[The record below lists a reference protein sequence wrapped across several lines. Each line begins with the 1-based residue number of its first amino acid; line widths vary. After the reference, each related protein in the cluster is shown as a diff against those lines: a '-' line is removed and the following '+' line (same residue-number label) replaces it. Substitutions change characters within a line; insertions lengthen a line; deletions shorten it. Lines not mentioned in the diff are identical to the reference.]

1 MIDINQQLNNMS
13 KELKFV
19 VAQPDDVYY
28 TWQVHAWLESLK
40 AIGHSDK
47 AIVLVY
53 TPSFREYNGKWEK
66 IIELYPEAKFAF
78 YKDSGDVS
86 QQLGTYIPVLRPYV
100 LMRYFQEHPEMSANA
115 VFYCDCD
122 ILFTDKF
129 NVDEYINDDICYL
142 SDTNSY
148 INASYFDSK
157 VHQVKPDKLEEYKTR
172 DILAELTSM
181 IGISRE
187 IAEANNEH
195 SGGAQYFL
203 KNVDANFWHKVMNDC
218 IIIRKY
224 LQFINREFF
233 ASEEAGFQSW
243 CADMWAVLWNLWLKD
258 IETKNILEMEFS
270 WASDS
275 IEKVE
280 RLGLFHNAGITQQNM
295 GSYPAF
301 YKGAYHTGKDPF
313 RDTHMQTVLNDE
325 TAKKYGTHYY
335 ATKLIELKN
344 KYNLNY

>member
-1 MIDINQQLNNMS
+1 MKD
-13 KELKFV
+13 LKFIC
-19 VAQPDDVYY
+19 AQPDDTYY

-40 AIGHSDK
+40 EIGHSDK

-53 TPSFREYNGKWEK
+53 TPSFREKSDKWKK
-66 IIELYPEAKFAF
+66 IEDLYPEAQFAY
-78 YKDSGDVS
+78 YKDGGDVS
-86 QQLGTYIPVLRPYV
+86 QHLGTYIPVLRPYV
-100 LMRYFQEHPEMSANA
+100 LMKYFQEHPEMSAKA

-129 NVDEYINDDICYL
+129 NVDDYINDDICYL

-148 INASYFDSK
+148 INATYFDSK
-157 VHQVKPDKLEEYKTR
+157 IHQVKPDKLEEYKTR
-172 DILAELTSM
+172 DVLAELTSL

-187 IAEANNEH
+187 IAEANNDH

-203 KNVDANFWHKVMNDC
+203 KNVDAKFWHKVMNDC

-224 LQFINREFF
+224 LQHINGQFF
-233 ASEEAGFQSW
+233 ASEDAGFQSW

-258 IETKNILEMEFS
+258 IETKNIPEMDFS
-270 WASDS
+270 WASDP

-280 RLGLFHNAGITQQNM
+280 KLGLFHNAGITSKNM
-295 GSYPAF
+295 GTYPAF
-301 YKGAYHTGKDPF
+301 YKGAYHLGKDPF
-313 RDTHMQTVLNDE
+313 TDIHMKDVANNE
-325 TAKKYGTHYY
+325 NSKKHGTHYY
-335 ATKLIELKN
+335 VTKLIELKN

>member
-1 MIDINQQLNNMS
+1 MKD
-13 KELKFV
+13 LKFIC
-19 VAQPDDVYY
+19 AQPDDTYY
-28 TWQVHAWLESLK
+28 TWQVHLWLESLK
-40 AIGHSDK
+40 NIGHSDK

-53 TPSFREYNGKWEK
+53 TPSFREKSDKWQK
-66 IIELYPEAKFAF
+66 IADLYPEAQFAY

-100 LMRYFQEHPEMSANA
+100 LMKYFQEHPEMTSKA

-129 NVDEYINDDICYL
+129 NIDAYIDDEINYL

-157 VHQVKPDKLEEYKTR
+157 IKDVLPEKLEEYKTR
-172 DILAELTSM
+172 DILAELTSL
-181 IGISRE
+181 IGINRQ

-203 KNVDANFWHKVMNDC
+203 KNVDANFWYKVMNDC

-224 LQFINREFF
+224 LQHINKQFF
-233 ASEEAGFQSW
+233 ANEDKGFQSW

-258 IETKNILEMEFS
+258 HETKNIPEMEFS
-270 WASDS
+270 WASDP

-280 RLGLFHNAGITQQNM
+280 KLGLFHNAGIISRDM
-295 GSYPAF
+295 GYPAF
-301 YKGAYHTGKDPF
+301 YKGIYHTGKDPF
-313 RDTHMQTVLNDE
+313 KDTHLDVVYTDE
-325 TAKKYGTHYY
+325 QSKQHGTHYY
-335 ATKLIELKN
+335 VTKMFELKQ

>member
-1 MIDINQQLNNMS
+1 MKDLRFICS
-13 KELKFV
+13 
-19 VAQPDDVYY
+19 QPDDVYY

-40 AIGHSDK
+40 SIGHSDK

-66 IIELYPEAKFAF
+66 IMELYPEAQFAF
-78 YKDSGDVS
+78 YKDEGDVS
-86 QQLGTYIPVLRPYV
+86 SQLGTYIPVLRPFS
-100 LMRYFQEHPEMSANA
+100 LMKYFQEHPEMMTKA

-129 NVDEYINDDICYL
+129 NIDDYINDEICYL

-157 VHQVKPDKLEEYKTR
+157 IKDVLPEKLEEYKTR
-172 DILAELTSM
+172 DVLAEITSL
-181 IGISRE
+181 IGINRE
-187 IAEANNEH
+187 IAEANNDN

-203 KNVDANFWHKVMNDC
+203 KNVDSAFWHKVMNDC

-224 LQFINREFF
+224 LQHINKQFF
-233 ASEEAGFQSW
+233 ASEDKGFQSW
-243 CADMWAVLWNLWLKD
+243 CADMWAVLWNLWLRD
-258 IETKNILEMEFS
+258 IETKNISEMDFS

-280 RLGLFHNAGITQQNM
+280 KLGMFHNAGITSRDM
-295 GSYPAF
+295 KTYPAF
-301 YKGAYHTGKDPF
+301 YKGLYHTGKDPF
-313 RDTHMQTVLNDE
+313 RDTHLEMLLTDE
-325 TAKKYGTHYY
+325 RAMKHGTHYY
-335 ATKLIELKN
+335 VTKLFELKN
-344 KYNLNY
+344 KYNLSY

>member
-1 MIDINQQLNNMS
+1 MKD
-13 KELKFV
+13 LKFIC
-19 VAQPDDVYY
+19 AQPDDTYY

-40 AIGHSDK
+40 SIGHSDK

-53 TPSFREYNGKWEK
+53 TPSFREKSDKWQK
-66 IIELYPEAKFAF
+66 IADLYPEATFAY
-78 YKDSGDVS
+78 YKDNGDVS
-86 QQLGTYIPVLRPYV
+86 QQLGVYIPVLRPFV
-100 LMRYFQEHPEMSANA
+100 LMKYFQEHPDMITKA

-157 VHQVKPDKLEEYKTR
+157 IKDVLPEKLEEYKTR
-172 DILAELTSM
+172 DILAEITSL
-181 IGISRE
+181 IGITRE
-187 IAEANNEH
+187 IAETNNEN

-224 LQFINREFF
+224 LQHVNKQFF
-233 ASEEAGFQSW
+233 ANEDKGFQSW

-258 IETKNILEMEFS
+258 HETKNIPEMDFS
-270 WASDS
+270 WASDP

-280 RLGLFHNAGITQQNM
+280 KLGLFHNAGITSKEMN
-295 GSYPAF
+295 GCPAF
-301 YKGAYHTGKDPF
+301 YKGTYHTGKDPF
-313 RDTHMQTVLNDE
+313 TDSQILAVANNEQSR
-325 TAKKYGTHYY
+325 KYGTYY
-335 ATKLIELKN
+335 YVTKLLELKN
-344 KYNLNY
+344 LYNLNY

>member
-1 MIDINQQLNNMS
+1 MN

-19 VAQPDDVYY
+19 CCQPDDVYY

-66 IIELYPEAKFAF
+66 IMELYPEAKFAF

-129 NVDEYINDDICYL
+129 NVDEYINDDVCYL

-172 DILAELTSM
+172 DILGELTSM

-258 IETKNILEMEFS
+258 IETKNIPEMEFS
-270 WASDS
+270 WASDP

-295 GSYPAF
+295 GTYPAF

>member
-1 MIDINQQLNNMS
+1 MKD
-13 KELKFV
+13 LKFIC
-19 VAQPDDVYY
+19 AQPDDTYY

-40 AIGHSDK
+40 EIGHSDK

-53 TPSFREYNGKWEK
+53 TPSFRDKSDKWQKVED
-66 IIELYPEAKFAF
+66 LYPEAQFAY
-78 YKDSGDVS
+78 YKDGGDVS
-86 QQLGTYIPVLRPYV
+86 QHLGTYIPVLRPYV
-100 LMRYFQEHPEMSANA
+100 LMRYFQDHPEMSAKA

-129 NVDEYINDDICYL
+129 NVDDYINDDTCYL

-148 INASYFDSK
+148 INATYFDSK
-157 VHQVKPDKLEEYKTR
+157 IHQVKADKLEEYKTR
-172 DILAELTSM
+172 DVLAELTSL

-187 IAEANNEH
+187 IAEANNDH

-203 KNVDANFWHKVMNDC
+203 KNVDAKFWHKVMNDC

-224 LQFINREFF
+224 LQHINGKFF
-233 ASEEAGFQSW
+233 ASEDKGFQSW
-243 CADMWAVLWNLWLKD
+243 CADMWAVLWNLWLRD
-258 IETKNILEMEFS
+258 IETKNIPEMEFS

-313 RDTHMQTVLNDE
+313 RDTHMQVVLNDE
-325 TAKKYGTHYY
+325 NAKKHGTHYY
-335 ATKLIELKN
+335 VKKLIELKQ